1 MFYNDDEQTEA
12 ISEIPERSAFDELA
26 DDTGQFYELSGTTS
40 TLDFAS
46 TPTGKTRTID

>member
-1 MFYNDDEQTEA
+1 MFYNDDEHTKA
-12 ISEIPERSAFDELA
+12 ISEIAERSAFDEL

-46 TPTGKTRTID
+46 TPTGKTRTTD